1 MKLLSLVL
9 VATFSWAGLR
19 IVEAPLGLDAYMPAP
34 AENPLTRDK
43 VASGRRLFSD
53 RRLSRDRSLSCAS
66 CHDPK
71 RSFTDGRIVAQ
82 GIGGK
87 KGPRNAPTL
96 INRGYGASHFWD
108 GRAPTLEKQVLE
120 PIFNPIELALT
131 PEELEERFKMPAQ
144 KIANALASYVRTIR
158 SGNSPFDRY
167 LSGDRGA
174 LSEEATQGLNLFRGK
189 ANCAAC
195 HSGPTLTDERFHNT
209 GIAFREGA
217 RPDDGRYKVTGK
229 PEDKGAFKT
238 PTLREIARTAPY
250 MHDGS
255 LATIDEVIEY
265 YDGGGKANPSL
276 DREVRPLRLN
286 AGEKKALAAFLRS
299 LTGQV
304 TEGLLGN
311 IEGARRVR

>member
-1 MKLLSLVL
+1 MGARELPVRASGFAMKLVSLVL
-9 VATFSWAGLR
+9 VATFTWAAGLR

-34 AENPLTRDK
+34 ADNPLTRDK
-43 VASGRRLFSD
+43 VAFGRRLFSD

-71 RSFTDGRIVAQ
+71 RSFTDGRSVAQ

-96 INRGYGASHFWD
+96 VNRGYGASHFWD
-108 GRAPTLEKQVLE
+108 GRAPTLEKQVLG

-131 PEELEERFKMPAQ
+131 PRELEARFKMPPAE
-144 KIANALASYVRTIR
+144 IAKALASYVRTIR

-167 LSGDRGA
+167 INGNREA
-174 LSEEATQGLNLFRGK
+174 LSEEARQGLDLFRGK
-189 ANCAAC
+189 ANCSAC
-195 HSGPTLTDERFHNT
+195 HSGPTFTDERFHNT

-217 RPDDGRYKVTGK
+217 RPDDGRYKVTGRS
-229 PEDKGAFKT
+229 EHKGAFKT

-255 LATIDEVIEY
+255 LATIEDVIEY
-265 YDGGGKANPSL
+265 YDGGGKANPGL

-286 AGEKKALAAFLRS
+286 AGEKKALE
-299 LTGQV
+299 Q
-304 TEGLLGN
+304 
-311 IEGARRVR
+311 